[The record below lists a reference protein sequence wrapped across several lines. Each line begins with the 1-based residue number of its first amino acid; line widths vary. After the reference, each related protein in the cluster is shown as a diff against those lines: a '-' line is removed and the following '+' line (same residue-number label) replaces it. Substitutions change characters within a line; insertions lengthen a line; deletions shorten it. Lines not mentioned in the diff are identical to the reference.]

1 VMSVEPGFY
10 GQPFMPESIN
20 RIKRLKNKIETEKF
34 NVMIQVDGGINTS
47 NIKDVV
53 SAGAEIIVAGSSA
66 YRDMKINENTAA
78 LKKAAIL

>member
-1 VMSVEPGFY
+1 
-10 GQPFMPESIN
+10 MPESIS
-20 RIKRLKNKIETEKF
+20 RIKRLRDKIETEKLKI
-34 NVMIQVDGGINTS
+34 MIQVDGGINTS

-66 YRDMKINENTAA
+66 YRDMKVNENTAT